1 MSKFAIL
8 GRREFLL
15 KEIYIIAM
23 ILCLFQVIGDAD
35 SLAIIQTLTLNE
47 SWGKQE
53 WKLQIPIA
61 IYAHAFISSD

>member
-8 GRREFLL
+8 GRRQFLL
-15 KEIYIIAM
+15 KEIYIIAK

-47 SWGKQE
+47 SWEKQE
-53 WKLQIPIA
+53 
-61 IYAHAFISSD
+61 